1 MLGLGPPLKLR
12 AVRLER
18 RLTLEQLSETTGL
31 STGHLS
37 EIERGIHRAGPAVV
51 DALARAFDRDPASV
65 QLLCDE
71 TYAAGSARRGKKK
84 PRKEARRAQR
94 RTRRHR

>member
-1 MLGLGPPLKLR
+1 MLSTGPTLKLR
-12 AVRLER
+12 AIRVAR
-18 RLTLEQLSETTGL
+18 RLTLDGLSEATGV
-31 STGHLS
+31 SVGHLS
-37 EIERGIHRAGPAVV
+37 EIERGLHRAGPATV
-51 DALARAFDRDPASV
+51 DALAQAFGRDPVVV

-71 TYAAGSARRGKKK
+71 TYAAGSARREEKQ